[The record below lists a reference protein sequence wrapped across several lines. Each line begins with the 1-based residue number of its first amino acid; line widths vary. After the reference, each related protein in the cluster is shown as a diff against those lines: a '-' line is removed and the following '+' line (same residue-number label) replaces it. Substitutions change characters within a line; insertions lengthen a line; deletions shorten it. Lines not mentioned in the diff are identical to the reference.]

1 MGQGMIH
8 IGQSQEITCVSL
20 LLSFPSGAIQTAV
33 STSNIYLQQ
42 CVAIFMEYSQSG
54 KITQALVS
62 RIFFFLGRSCRHDWL
77 PGYMA
82 ELSYSVSSPSKDQA
96 DTTDLSPPQK

>member
-1 MGQGMIH
+1 MIH

-20 LLSFPSGAIQTAV
+20 LLSSPSGAIQTAV

-62 RIFFFLGRSCRHDWL
+62 RIFFFFFFFLVGHVGMTGCLATWL
-77 PGYMA
+77 S
-82 ELSYSVSSPSKDQA
+82 LVTQSPVLPKVKLIPL
-96 DTTDLSPPQK
+96 T